1 MATILCVDDEP
12 SVGVVLEH
20 TLSKIGHRPL
30 LVSSVEEAL
39 KTVAGSPVDLI
50 IADYVM
56 PRLNGIDLL
65 KLLEKEGHRIPVIIM
80 TGYSSIE
87 NAVSSI
93 KSGAIDYLVKP
104 IRAETLEIAVSQA
117 LEVIRL
123 RRENESFRTEIRKLR
138 ATRTLVGEGEAFRRV
153 MEVIAAVAPT
163 RATVLLQGESG
174 TGKELFARAIHDQS
188 PRAEGPFVTINCAAM
203 PEGLVESALFG
214 HEKGAFTG
222 ATVRTAGAFERAN
235 AGTLLLDEISEMRLD
250 LQSKL
255 LRVIQEQEL
264 ERVGGTQAIKVDVRL
279 VATTNRDL
287 KAEVDAGRFRGDLY
301 YRLNVMPIRT
311 PSLRE
316 RPEDIPRLAHHFLQ
330 RAAESLGI
338 TVGAVAPET
347 IQLLQT
353 YAWPGNIR
361 ELANA
366 IERAVILSRNGT
378 LMPSHFTGHLHFG
391 GAEATGASPPAS
403 GPAPP
408 ADAPVFNLDE
418 LERRAIDRAL
428 AATKGNRTRA
438 AKLLGISERTL
449 RNKLNVPKV
458 TTPEA

>member
-1 MATILCVDDEP
+1 E
-12 SVGVVLEH
+12 
-20 TLSKIGHRPL
+20 
-30 LVSSVEEAL
+30 
-39 KTVAGSPVDLI
+39 
-50 IADYVM
+50 
-56 PRLNGIDLL
+56 
-65 KLLEKEGHRIPVIIM
+65 
-80 TGYSSIE
+80 
-87 NAVSSI
+87 
-93 KSGAIDYLVKP
+93 
-104 IRAETLEIAVSQA
+104 
-117 LEVIRL
+117 
-123 RRENESFRTEIRKLR
+123 F
-138 ATRTLVGEGEAFRRV
+138 
-153 MEVIAAVAPT
+153 
-163 RATVLLQGESG
+163 
-174 TGKELFARAIHDQS
+174 
-188 PRAEGPFVTINCAAM
+188 
-203 PEGLVESALFG
+203 
-214 HEKGAFTG
+214 
-222 ATVRTAGAFERAN
+222 
-235 AGTLLLDEISEMRLD
+235 
-250 LQSKL
+250 
-255 LRVIQEQEL
+255 

-378 LMPSHFTGHLHFG
+378 LMPSHFTGHLHVG

-428 AATKGNRTRA
+428 AATKGHRTRA

-449 RNKLNVPKV
+449 RNKLNIPKV